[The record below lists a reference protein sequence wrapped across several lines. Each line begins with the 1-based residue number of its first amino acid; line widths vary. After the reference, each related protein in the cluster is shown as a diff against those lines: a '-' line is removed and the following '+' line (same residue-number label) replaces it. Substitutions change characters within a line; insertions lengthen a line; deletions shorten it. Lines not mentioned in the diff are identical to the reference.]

1 MPRKKTVRA
10 DERANLLDHPHIKNK
25 LDRLY
30 AEWEK
35 RERTGWK
42 PLWVGAEKKARKKHL
57 PALPSLSPDKLALLE
72 KLTDTTVDPSLDPDR
87 NLSYSRKTGRI
98 TIIDPLNKFESFKVL
113 PKKVDGQI
121 KRLTRLSDGTGPNQ
135 RLLDGLRAV
144 RIKYGR
150 LIEGKHKPKG
160 IHAKTENKTL
170 AYDDIRFKLRWAGA
184 WTYCFVRKQW
194 KHPRE
199 KRYPPVQQAE
209 DEVKP
214 HVEEWE
220 AHDHS
225 YQIRLITAH
234 LLGKAYKTEREKNGL
249 LDPLADYTIFN
260 SESFYLTYIQPE
272 LRWVIKR
279 ISKSPRLAAFFR
291 IERRKGRV
299 PVPPVFF
306 LRDVFHPFLR

>member
-1 MPRKKTVRA
+1 M
-10 DERANLLDHPHIKNK
+10 
-25 LDRLY
+25 
-30 AEWEK
+30 
-35 RERTGWK
+35 
-42 PLWVGAEKKARKKHL
+42 L
-57 PALPSLSPDKLALLE
+57 PALPSLSPDELALLE

-98 TIIDPLNKFESFKVL
+98 TIKDPLNKFESFKVL

-209 DEVKP
+209 DEVKS
-214 HVEEWE
+214 HMKNWE
-220 AHDHS
+220 LHDHP
-225 YQIRLITAH
+225 YQIRLMTAH
-234 LLGKAYKTEREKNGL
+234 LLGKAYKSEREKNGL
-249 LDPLADYTIFN
+249 LDPLADYNNFN
-260 SESFYLTYIQPE
+260 FESFYQTYILPE
-272 LRWVIKR
+272 LHWVRKR
-279 ISKSPRLAAFFR
+279 ITKSLELAIFFR

-299 PVPPVFF
+299 PVPPISF
-306 LRDVFHPFLR
+306 LRDVFHSFLR